1 MFHTDEK
8 DTEKG
13 AGGLAF
19 RDRSIN
25 LDGNLWEVLKTVV
38 SIMLRLYKA
47 FGSEEPSARDDF
59 VPEFFGRSI
68 DLDRSYTGYPIAYRA
83 APAIAASAP
92 VARLS
97 PAFTSS
103 ISPGKYIPPQHR
115 IWNNGPNSPYGFHGP
130 FTHLF
135 HFLR

>member
-47 FGSEEPSARDDF
+47 FGSEEPSDRF

-68 DLDRSYTGYPIAYRA
+68 DLDGAYPGYPVAYRA
-83 APAIAASAP
+83 APTIAAPQLRP
-92 VARLS
+92 VVRPAGYYAR
-97 PAFTSS
+97 S
-103 ISPGKYIPPQHR
+103 ISPGKY
-115 IWNNGPNSPYGFHGP
+115 
-130 FTHLF
+130 
-135 HFLR
+135 